1 MSLINKRIFVE
12 KKDRFRT
19 EAQDLYNELKENLQ
33 LSAEG
38 LRLFNIYDIF
48 DIDSEDYEKA
58 KKTVFTEV
66 MTDTLYETLDCQ
78 GKTVVVWETL
88 PGQYDQRA
96 DSAMQCV
103 KLLNPASACRITT
116 GKLMMLEGEV
126 DSEMLKKIEAYVINP
141 IESRVKDLSR
151 LAVDQNVDVKP
162 LEQFP
167 HFIEMDTA
175 QIRRRSG
182 DRQRPGSRAKRLCRR
197 EIDLTFSNQGVL
209 KLLKKAWTKL
219 SSASDSDIYNKEECA
234 LLF

>member
-78 GKTVVVWETL
+78 GQDGCRL
-88 PGQYDQRA
+88 GN
-96 DSAMQCV
+96 SA
-103 KLLNPASACRITT
+103 
-116 GKLMMLEGEV
+116 
-126 DSEMLKKIEAYVINP
+126 
-141 IESRVKDLSR
+141 
-151 LAVDQNVDVKP
+151 
-162 LEQFP
+162 
-167 HFIEMDTA
+167 
-175 QIRRRSG
+175 
-182 DRQRPGSRAKRLCRR
+182 GS
-197 EIDLTFSNQGVL
+197 I
-209 KLLKKAWTKL
+209 
-219 SSASDSDIYNKEECA
+219 
-234 LLF
+234 

>member
-126 DSEMLKKIEAYVINP
+126 DGEMLKKIEAYVINP

-167 HFIEMDTA
+167 HFIEMNAA
-175 QIRRRSG
+175 QIQAFVKEHGLAMSEA
-182 DRQRPGSRAKRLCRR
+182 DLALVQRHFREEEKRNP
-197 EIDLTFSNQGVL
+197 T
-209 KLLKKAWTKL
+209 
-219 SSASDSDIYNKEECA
+219 
-234 LLF
+234 